1 MITNLRYRAAA
12 VAACMP
18 LFAATAQAADSP
30 WSGNASV
37 GFVSSAGNT
46 QSRSQNAE
54 YGVRY
59 GAAESLWVLSSAD
72 KLVQARSR
80 VVTELA
86 DGTETEE
93 TQTTAENYRANLRIE
108 RKLDEKNYFYGNADY
123 VKDLFGSVRTSTSQT
138 LGYGRRLIAR
148 ETLSLDVELGG
159 GARQEEAQETR
170 ETVNEGIGQFGLRFA
185 KKWGDRAQFSE
196 LISVQYGEQ
205 NTVTD
210 AQTRLKLAVVG
221 SVWAQLGFD
230 LRNNSHTGSD
240 EVSTDTT
247 TSISVLWEFGK

>member
-1 MITNLRYRAAA
+1 MNNSPLSRVAA
-12 VAACMP
+12 VALSMSS
-18 LFAATAQAADSP
+18 FAASAQTAESP

-46 QSRSQNAE
+46 QSRSENIE
-54 YGVRY
+54 YGLRY
-59 GAAESLWVLSSAD
+59 GAPDANWVFSSAG
-72 KLVQARSR
+72 KLVQASSR

-86 DGTETEE
+86 DGTETEK
-93 TQTTAENYRANLRIE
+93 TQTTAENYRVNLRGE
-108 RKLDEKNYFYGNADY
+108 RKLDAKNYFYANADF

-148 ETLSLDVELGG
+148 EELSLDLELGA

-170 ETVNEGIGQFGLRFA
+170 ETMNEGIGQFGLRFA
-185 KKWGDRAQFSE
+185 KKWGDRAEFSE
-196 LISVQYGEQ
+196 LIAVQYGEE

-230 LRNNSHTGSD
+230 LRNNSDTGPD
-240 EVSTDTT
+240 EVATDTT